1 MDDKIDIIK
10 FFVILFSPFIAL
22 KFLEDADYIYAL
34 FCIIPWLAL
43 ICHQCSRLGNYIDE
57 KFQNPYQ
64 YNYTSN
70 VYWEKVEKDKKK
82 FITELSEK
90 CVINKNV
97 IKMET
102 LDKPTTTTTLLPPIK
117 EVVAKELEKKNAE
130 KILDGTRANKPTIDM
145 GKLTTPPPLPSVA
158 TTTTNTSAMSSFA
171 KEAILVEN
179 SKDMSNEKMGT
190 YKTIISVLENNEKLL
205 ADKKYALYQSFAYID
220 VNKEGIVIYI
230 DYDILKKA
238 GLTKEQLHQEEI
250 IKALRTAMHCEQ
262 LMVIFDEYKPKNL
275 LNYFLETKCYDAR
288 S

>member
-34 FCIIPWLAL
+34 FCIIPWFTL
-43 ICHQCSRLGNYIDE
+43 ICHQCSRLGDYIED
-57 KFQNPYQ
+57 KFHNPYQ

-70 VYWEKVEKDKKK
+70 SYWENVEKDKKK
-82 FITELSEK
+82 FITELSKK

-102 LDKPTTTTTLLPPIK
+102 LEKPTVTTTLLPPIK
-117 EVVAKELEKKNAE
+117 EIVAKELEKKGE
-130 KILDGTRANKPTIDM
+130 KILDGTKINKPTIDM
-145 GKLTTPPPLPSVA
+145 DKLTTPPSPPNVV
-158 TTTTNTSAMSSFA
+158 TTTTNTTAMSSFA

-179 SKDMSNEKMGT
+179 NKDMSNEKMGT
-190 YKTIISVLENNEKLL
+190 YKTIISVLENKENLL

-220 VNKEGIVIYI
+220 VNKEGIVLYI

-238 GLTKEQLHQEEI
+238 RLTKEQLHQEDI

-275 LNYFLETKCYDAR
+275 LNYFLETKCYDAKC
-288 S
+288 

>member
-34 FCIIPWLAL
+34 FCIIPWLTL
-43 ICHQCSRLGNYIDE
+43 ICHQCSRLGNYIED

-70 VYWEKVEKDKKK
+70 IYWEKVEKDKKK
-82 FITELSEK
+82 VITELSEK

-97 IKMET
+97 IQMET
-102 LDKPTTTTTLLPPIK
+102 LEKPTVTTTLLPPIK
-117 EVVAKELEKKNAE
+117 EIVAKELEKKNE
-130 KILDGTRANKPTIDM
+130 KILDGTRINKPTIDM
-145 GKLTTPPPLPSVA
+145 DNLTTPPSLPNIV
-158 TTTTNTSAMSSFA
+158 TTTTNTTAMPSFA

-179 SKDMSNEKMGT
+179 TKDMSNEKMGT
-190 YKTIISVLENNEKLL
+190 YKTIISVLENKENLL

-220 VNKEGIVIYI
+220 VNKEGIVLYI

-250 IKALRTAMHCEQ
+250 VEALRTAMHCEQ

-275 LNYFLETKCYDAR
+275 LNYFLETKCYDAKC
-288 S
+288 